1 LFSIIGKLSLRY
13 ELKPQNNKNS
23 NLICKFAFLNQNSN
37 KQTMALQSI
46 NPTTTKA
53 WQELQKHFQEMQTAS
68 MKTMFQ
74 EDSNRTEKFHIQWND
89 FLVDYSKNIINQ
101 QTIDLLLQLAEEVN
115 LKDAISQYFKGDS
128 INQTENRAVLHTAL
142 RANESDSV
150 LVDNQNVIP
159 EIFEVKAKIK
169 IFTNEVVNGDRKG
182 FTGKEFTDIVNIG
195 IGGSDLGPAMVVE
208 ALQFYKNHL
217 NVHFVSNVDGDHVQ
231 EIIKKL
237 NPETT
242 LFVIVSKTFTTQET
256 LTNSETIRKWFL
268 KSASQDDV
276 AKHFVA
282 VSTNIKNVTEFG
294 INPENVFPMW
304 DWVGG
309 RFSLWSAVG
318 LSISLAVGFDNFDK
332 LLKGANDMDNHFKSA
347 TFDKNIPIVL
357 ALLSIWY
364 NNFFGAESEA
374 LIPYT
379 QYLQKLAPY
388 LQQGIME
395 SNGKSI
401 GRDGKPVNY
410 QTGTIIWGEPGTN
423 SQHAFFQL
431 IHQGTKLIPT
441 DFIGFVKPLYGDK
454 DHHDKLMSNFFAQTE
469 ALLNGKTSEQVQAE
483 FDKQNLSIDKT
494 EYLRPFKVFAGNK
507 PTNTLLI
514 NKLTPETLGALVAMY
529 EHKIFVQGVIW
540 NIFSYD
546 QWGVELGK
554 QLANAVL
561 EEINSKEIKNHDGST
576 TFLLKH
582 FIKQ

>member
-1 LFSIIGKLSLRY
+1 
-13 ELKPQNNKNS
+13 
-23 NLICKFAFLNQNSN
+23 
-37 KQTMALQSI
+37 MALQNT
-46 NPTTTKA
+46 NPTKTLA
-53 WQELQKHFQEMQTAS
+53 WQNLQKRFQEMNSAS
-68 MKTMFQ
+68 MKEMFAD
-74 EDSNRTEKFHIQWND
+74 DSTRTEKFHFQWND
-89 FLVDYSKNIINQ
+89 FVIDYSKNIIDQ
-101 QTIDLLLQLAEEVN
+101 ETMSLLIELAKEVH
-115 LKDAISQYFKGDS
+115 LKEAISQYFDGEI

-142 RANESDSV
+142 RAKEAAV
-150 LVDNQNVIP
+150 IKVDGVNVIP
-159 EIFEVKAKIK
+159 EIFEVKNKIK
-169 IFTNEVVNGDRKG
+169 NFTNEVVNGDRKG
-182 FTGKEFTDIVNIG
+182 FTGKPFTDIVNIG

-217 NVHFVSNVDGDHVQ
+217 NVHFVSNVDGDHVN

-256 LTNSETIRKWFL
+256 LTNSETIREWFL
-268 KSASQDDV
+268 KSASQEDV

-282 VSTNIKNVTEFG
+282 VSTNLQKVTEFG
-294 INPENVFPMW
+294 INPDNVFPMW

-318 LSISLAVGFDNFDK
+318 LSISLAVGFENYDE
-332 LLKGANDMDNHFKSA
+332 LLSGANEMDEHFKTA
-347 TFDKNIPIVL
+347 DFDENIPLVL

-388 LQQGIME
+388 LQQGTME
-395 SNGKSI
+395 SNGKSV
-401 GRDGKPVNY
+401 GRDGKPVDY

-441 DFIGFVKPLYGDK
+441 DFIGFVEPLYGNE
-454 DHHDKLMSNFFAQTE
+454 DHHEKLMSNFFAQTE
-469 ALLNGKTSEQVQAE
+469 ALMNGKTKEQVQAE
-483 FDKQNLSIDKT
+483 FDKQGLPEEKAKF
-494 EYLRPFKVFAGNK
+494 LLPFKVFAGNK
-507 PTNTLLI
+507 PTNTILI
-514 NKLTPETLGALVAMY
+514 QKLTPKTLGSLIALY
-529 EHKIFVQGVIW
+529 EHKIFVQGIIW

-554 QLANAVL
+554 QLANSIL
-561 EEINSKEIKNHDGST
+561 DEIHSKTVNNHDSST
-576 TFLLKH
+576 EFLLNH
-582 FIKQ
+582 FLKNK

>member
-1 LFSIIGKLSLRY
+1 
-13 ELKPQNNKNS
+13 
-23 NLICKFAFLNQNSN
+23 
-37 KQTMALQSI
+37 MALQSI
-46 NPTTTKA
+46 NPTQTQA
-53 WQELQKHFQEMQTAS
+53 WKKLQAHFETMKNVQMQHLFAN
-68 MKTMFQ
+68 
-74 EDSNRTEKFHIQWND
+74 EPARAEKMHLQWND
-89 FLVDYSKNIINQ
+89 FLVDYSKNIV
-101 QTIDLLLQLAEEVN
+101 TKETMDLLEELANEVQ
-115 LKDAISQYFKGDS
+115 LKDAIAKYFDGDV

-142 RANESDSV
+142 RANENASV
-150 LVDNQNVIP
+150 QVDGVNVMP
-159 EIFEVKAKIK
+159 EIYSVKNKIK
-169 IFTNEVVNGDRKG
+169 NFSNEIISGQRKG
-182 FTGKEFTDIVNIG
+182 FSGKPFTDVVNIG
-195 IGGSDLGPAMVVE
+195 IGGSDLGPAMIVE
-208 ALQFYKNHL
+208 ALQYYKNDL
-217 NVHFVSNVDGDHVQ
+217 NVHFVSNVDGDHVN
-231 EIIKKL
+231 EIIKKV

-256 LTNSETIRKWFL
+256 LSNAETIRSWFL
-268 KSASQDDV
+268 QSATQEDV

-282 VSTNIKNVTEFG
+282 VSTNIQKVTEFG
-294 INPENVFPMW
+294 INPENIFPMW

-318 LSISLAVGFDNFDK
+318 LSISLAVGFDHFDQ
-332 LLKGANDMDNHFKSA
+332 LLQGAHEMDEHFKNES
-347 TFDKNIPIVL
+347 FDKNIPVTL

-401 GRDGKPVNY
+401 GRDGKPVSY

-441 DFIGFVKPLYGDK
+441 DFIGFKESLYENK

-469 ALLNGKTSEQVQAE
+469 ALLMGKTETQVKAE
-483 FDKQNLSIDKT
+483 FDKQGISGDKANF
-494 EYLRPFKVFAGNK
+494 LLPFKVFSGNK

-514 NKLTPETLGALVAMY
+514 QKLTPATLGALVALY

-554 QLANAVL
+554 QLATSILDEIVSNAPQM
-561 EEINSKEIKNHDGST
+561 HDSST
-576 TFLLKH
+576 SFLLK
-582 FIKQ
+582 KYRS